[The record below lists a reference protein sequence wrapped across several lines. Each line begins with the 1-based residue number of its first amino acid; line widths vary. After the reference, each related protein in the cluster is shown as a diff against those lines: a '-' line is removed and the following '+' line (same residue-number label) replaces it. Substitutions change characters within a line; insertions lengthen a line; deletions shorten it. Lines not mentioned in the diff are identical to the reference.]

1 MSQKELHEQFLE
13 DYLRTGDK
21 ADEKYGQLDNI
32 VNGLAKNEN
41 SLKTIFDNVNG
52 KFLAISES
60 FEALTGYTQND
71 IKKYGIALYLRVF
84 ALDHFFAPVIMSKWG
99 FKVIKQME
107 TAKDVNYWDLRMT
120 LCGFK
125 VKRKNGQL
133 RRVMMRF
140 IPLEM
145 GENGAVKVY
154 LITGDDITHLI
165 KSDNYW
171 GRIVYGED
179 PKYKFFYE
187 STIKKSQNRDILSE
201 REIEVMQLISEGME
215 SKEIGAK
222 LFMSPHTVDN
232 HRRNSIARTG
242 ARDTTAL
249 IQICRMCG
257 IL

>member
-1 MSQKELHEQFLE
+1 MSQEELHAKFLE
-13 DYLRTGDK
+13 DYLRTGEQPS
-21 ADEKYGQLDNI
+21 EKYAQLDRI
-32 VNGLAKNEN
+32 VNELSINEN
-41 SLKTIFDNVNG
+41 SLKTVFDNVNG
-52 KFLAISES
+52 KFLAISDS
-60 FEALTGYTQND
+60 FEPLTGYTQGD
-71 IKKYGIALYLRVF
+71 IKKYGLALYLKVF

-99 FKVIKQME
+99 FRVIKQME
-107 TAKDVNYWDLRMT
+107 TAEDVNYWDLRMT

-140 IPLEM
+140 MPLEM
-145 GENGAVKVY
+145 GEKGAVKVY

-171 GRIVYGED
+171 GRISYGKDSE
-179 PKYKFFYE
+179 YKFSYE
-187 STIKKSQNRDILSE
+187 SNSKKSQNKDILSE
-201 REIEVMQLISEGME
+201 REIEVLQLISEGLE

-222 LFMSPHTVDN
+222 LFMSSHTADN
-232 HRRNSIARTG
+232 HRRNALAKTG
-242 ARDTTAL
+242 AKDTTAL